1 MLRVMLIR
9 RLIVGC
15 CVALC
20 AWAAATVQAQVTSL
34 ADDII
39 LLSKGV
45 QTQEEQ
51 RVDQRLGGNIGGK
64 TSTLGPAPGSGEI
77 RMEPRGTSVPGASY
91 RPQQAET
98 LQAAAGD
105 AQRRPVAMAQPPVQ
119 SFLPPPPS
127 RFLGALELPEGEDL
141 GPPDGLTLDAA
152 IDRLV
157 RYSYDLRTKSF
168 EIPQARADIL
178 TASLRANPMVF
189 GSASS
194 IPYAPYSPQRPGEV
208 NFSATVIYPLD
219 VSHKRRARTIVASQ
233 AERVIEAQYQD
244 AVRVDLDH
252 LYMSFLDTIAARETV
267 RYATANRDGLRRI
280 AGLAQQRFQNQQLA
294 QTDVDRIEIQLD
306 SAEIGVEQ
314 AQVALRENKQALALL
329 LALPLD
335 QADQIE
341 LHGTLRD
348 DAPQP
353 PADDDL
359 VALAYGSRP
368 DLVAFRL
375 GVTRARA
382 DVQLSEAEKLTDVFL
397 LYTPWQI
404 QNNSAVG
411 GQNANSWSL
420 AAFGSI
426 PLFNRNQGNIR
437 RAQLN
442 VAQTRN
448 ELYGLEQHV
457 SQEVRRARAEYE
469 ASRLV
474 VERLEKTVLPRSR
487 RVREG
492 AQRTLAA
499 GESSML
505 DFLAAQREY
514 NDVVQQYWDA
524 LIRHRR
530 SMLRL
535 NTAVGVRILP

>member
-1 MLRVMLIR
+1 
-9 RLIVGC
+9 
-15 CVALC
+15 VAMH
-20 AWAAATVQAQVTSL
+20 AQTPQAL
-34 ADDII
+34 
-39 LLSKGV
+39 
-45 QTQEEQ
+45 
-51 RVDQRLGGNIGGK
+51 
-64 TSTLGPAPGSGEI
+64 PAPG
-77 RMEPRGTSVPGASY
+77 PRI
-91 RPQQAET
+91 
-98 LQAAAGD
+98 
-105 AQRRPVAMAQPPVQ
+105 
-119 SFLPPPPS
+119 
-127 RFLGALELPEGEDL
+127 LGALEIPEQEDA
-141 GPPDGLTLDAA
+141 GPADGMTLDAA

-219 VSHKRRARTIVASQ
+219 VSHKRRARTIVASR

-244 AVRVDLDH
+244 AVRVDLDL
-252 LYMSFLDTIAARETV
+252 LYMAFLDTIAARETV
-267 RYATANRDGLRRI
+267 RYTTANRDGLRRI
-280 AGLAQQRFQNQQLA
+280 AQLAEQQLQNQQLA
-294 QTDVDRIEIQLD
+294 QTDVDRINIQLD

-314 AQVALRENKQALALL
+314 AQVALRESKQSLALL
-329 LALPLD
+329 LAMPLE
-335 QADQIE
+335 QSEQIQ
-341 LHGTLRD
+341 LRGTLRD
-348 DAPQP
+348 EAPQP
-353 PADDDL
+353 PTDDDL
-359 VALAYGSRP
+359 IAMAYGMRP

-375 GVTRARA
+375 GVSRARA

-404 QNNSAVG
+404 QNNSAIG

-420 AAFGSI
+420 AAFGSV

-442 VAQTRN
+442 VSQTRN
-448 ELYGLEQHV
+448 ELYGLEQRV

-469 ASRLV
+469 ASRQV

-492 AQRTLAA
+492 ALRNLSA
-499 GESSML
+499 GETSVI
-505 DFLAAQREY
+505 DFLAAQREH
-514 NDVVQQYWDA
+514 NDVVQQYRDA

-530 SMLRL
+530 SMLHL
-535 NTAVGVRILP
+535 NTAVGMRVLP

>member
-1 MLRVMLIR
+1 MLKR

-15 CVALC
+15 CFALG
-20 AWAAATVQAQVTSL
+20 ALAALPAEAQVTSL

-39 LLSKGV
+39 LLSKGI
-45 QTQEEQ
+45 QTQE
-51 RVDQRLGGNIGGK
+51 QRLADQPLGGDIGGA
-64 TSTLGPAPGSGEI
+64 TNTLGPSPGSGVS
-77 RMEPRGTSVPGASY
+77 PTQQRGAPAPGASY
-91 RPQQAET
+91 RRGNRDV
-98 LQAAAGD
+98 LQAAASEG
-105 AQRRPVAMAQPPVQ
+105 QRRPVSQLRMQAPHALPA
-119 SFLPPPPS
+119 PPP
-127 RFLGALELPEGEDL
+127 RFLGALELPEGEDE
-141 GPPDGLTLDAA
+141 GPPDGMNLDTA

-244 AVRVDLDH
+244 AVRVDLDQ
-252 LYMSFLDTIAARETV
+252 LYMAFLDTIAARETV
-267 RYATANRDGLRRI
+267 RYATASRDGLRRI
-280 AGLAQQRFQNQQLA
+280 AQLAEQQLQNQQLA
-294 QTDVDRIEIQLD
+294 QTDVDRINIQLD

-314 AQVALRENKQALALL
+314 AQVALRENKQSLALL
-329 LALPLD
+329 LAMPLD
-335 QADQIE
+335 QAEQIE
-341 LHGTLRD
+341 LRGTLRD
-348 DAPQP
+348 ESPQP
-353 PADDDL
+353 PPDDDL
-359 VALAYGSRP
+359 IALAYGARP
-368 DLVAFRL
+368 DLAAFRL
-375 GVTRARA
+375 GVSRARA
-382 DVQLSEAEKLTDVFL
+382 DVQLSEAEKLSDVFL

-404 QNNSAVG
+404 QNNSAIG

-420 AAFGSI
+420 AAFGSV

-442 VAQTRN
+442 VSQTRN
-448 ELYGLEQHV
+448 ELYGLEQRV

-492 AQRTLAA
+492 ALRNLSA
-499 GESSML
+499 GETSML
-505 DFLAAQREY
+505 DFLAAQREH
-514 NDVVQQYWDA
+514 NDVVQQYRDA

-535 NTAVGVRILP
+535 NTAVGMRVLP